1 MNITHVYAFL
11 AGVGFTLAGLIAA
24 IFAINPHDCAD
35 RPEPG
40 STPGQD
46 MEFNKDGTFFQNIED
61 FPNLAFEMPRSE
73 TLKNTKPKP

>member
-11 AGVGFTLAGLIAA
+11 AGVGFTLVGLIAA

-40 STPGQD
+40 ATP
-46 MEFNKDGTFFQNIED
+46 
-61 FPNLAFEMPRSE
+61 
-73 TLKNTKPKP
+73 